1 MRQPCFCM
9 LVLPINCF
17 AFWWDILS
25 NKALYSLQDAGV
37 SSVRNK
43 SFIKTKQ
50 EFHQQKIKV
59 PLGENKSSTRR
70 KQKFHQHDTVE
81 LSARYRKILR
91 SIPADR
97 LLDWDWSSAQCR
109 KIVVL
114 SWFIRILFVYLATP
128 YVFIRMGYISQNFSL
143 IVINYRDYE
152 GCLS

>member
-1 MRQPCFCM
+1 MRVFRQ
-9 LVLPINCF
+9 
-17 AFWWDILS
+17 S
-25 NKALYSLQDAGV
+25 ETRV
-37 SSVRNK
+37 S
-43 SFIKTKQ
+43 
-50 EFHQQKIKV
+50 
-59 PLGENKSSTRR
+59 PAENKSSTRR

-128 YVFIRMGYISQNFSL
+128 YAFIRMGYISQNFSL
-143 IVINYRDYE
+143 IVINYIDYD
-152 GCLS
+152 GWLSLG

>member
-1 MRQPCFCM
+1 MKSKQ
-9 LVLPINCF
+9 L
-17 AFWWDILS
+17 LS
-25 NKALYSLQDAGV
+25 NKVLYSLKDAGV

-97 LLDWDWSSAQCR
+97 LLDWD
-109 KIVVL
+109 
-114 SWFIRILFVYLATP
+114 
-128 YVFIRMGYISQNFSL
+128 
-143 IVINYRDYE
+143 
-152 GCLS
+152 